1 MTSPTPV
8 ALLAELHKAADALA
22 AALDRIPDGGEKAP
36 STLPGWSRGHLLA
49 HIAGI
54 CDALARQVECGR
66 RGETVQL
73 YDGGVEG
80 RNRAID
86 LAAGHSLGQHRS
98 DVTAALHR
106 SLAAFDALT
115 GPEWQT
121 PIAFR
126 DGVIF
131 DAGLALWRELVIH
144 TADLDAGTGPEV
156 WNKDF
161 CSHLF
166 DFLAARVPG
175 GNKLVLQPV
184 ALPPLS
190 LGAGGST
197 VVVSGMV
204 TDIAA
209 WLAGR
214 QPSLDSL
221 RATAAGDGTDLP
233 DLLPWPSAMPD
244 PKK

>member
-1 MTSPTPV
+1 MTSPSPA
-8 ALLAELHKAADALA
+8 ALQAELHKAATALTA
-22 AALDRIPDGGEKAP
+22 AMDRIPDGGERAP

-54 CDALARQVECGR
+54 CDALARQVEYGR
-66 RGETVQL
+66 RGETVEL

-80 RNRAID
+80 RNQAIN
-86 LAAGHSLGQHRS
+86 LAAGHSLSQHRD
-98 DVTAALHR
+98 DVAAAMRRALT
-106 SLAAFDALT
+106 AFDALNED
-115 GPEWQT
+115 EWQT
-121 PIAFR
+121 RIAFR
-126 DGVIF
+126 DGVIV

-144 TADLDAGTGPEV
+144 TSDLDTGTGPET
-156 WNKDF
+156 WNRDF

-166 DFLAARVPG
+166 DFLAARVPAETR
-175 GNKLVLQPV
+175 LVLQPV
-184 ALPPLS
+184 ALPPLA

-214 QPSLDSL
+214 KPSLDSL
-221 RATAAGDGTDLP
+221 RATAAGDSTDLP
-233 DLLPWPSAMPD
+233 ALLPWPSALPD
-244 PKK
+244 PK

>member
-1 MTSPTPV
+1 MTSPSPD
-8 ALLAELHKAADALA
+8 ALLAELHKAADVLTA
-22 AALDRIPDGGEKAP
+22 AVDRIPAGGDKAR

-49 HIAGI
+49 HVAGI
-54 CDALARQVECGR
+54 CDALARQVEYGR
-66 RGETVQL
+66 QGEKVEL
-73 YDGGVEG
+73 YDGGVDG
-80 RNRAID
+80 RNRAIE
-86 LAAGHSLGQHRS
+86 LAAGHSLEEHRE
-98 DVTAALHR
+98 DVAAAVQR
-106 SLAAFDALT
+106 ALAAFDAL
-115 GPEWQT
+115 GEDEWQT
-121 PIAFR
+121 RIAFR

-156 WNKDF
+156 WNRDF

-166 DFLAARVPG
+166 DFLAARVPAETR
-175 GNKLVLQPV
+175 LVLQPV
-184 ALPPLS
+184 ALPPPT

-197 VVVSGMV
+197 VVVSGMI

-233 DLLPWPSAMPD
+233 ALLPWPSALPE
-244 PKK
+244 PK

>member
-1 MTSPTPV
+1 MTSPSPAV
-8 ALLAELHKAADALA
+8 LLAELHKAADALTA
-22 AALDRIPDGGEKAP
+22 AMDRIPNGGESAP

-49 HIAGI
+49 HITGI
-54 CDALARQVECGR
+54 CEALARQVEYGR
-66 RGETVQL
+66 RGETVEL

-86 LAAGHSLGQHRS
+86 LAAGHSVEQHRD
-98 DVTAALHR
+98 DVDAALQR
-106 SLAAFDALT
+106 VLAAFDAL
-115 GPEWQT
+115 GEDEWQT
-121 PIAFR
+121 HIAFR

-144 TADLDAGTGPEV
+144 TADLDTGTGPET
-156 WNKDF
+156 WNREF

-166 DFLAARVPG
+166 DFLAARVPAETR
-175 GNKLVLQPV
+175 LVLQPV
-184 ALPPLS
+184 ALPPLA

-214 QPSLDSL
+214 KPSLDSL

-233 DLLPWPSAMPD
+233 VLLPWPSAMPD
-244 PKK
+244 PK

>member
-1 MTSPTPV
+1 MSSPTPA

-22 AALDRIPDGGEKAP
+22 AELDRIPADGAGAP

-49 HIAGI
+49 HITGI
-54 CDALARQVECGR
+54 CDALARQVEYGR
-66 RGETVQL
+66 RGETVEL

-86 LAAGHSLGQHRS
+86 LAAGHSLGQHRA
-98 DVTAALHR
+98 DVGASLQRA
-106 SLAAFDALT
+106 LAAFDALEAD
-115 GPEWQT
+115 EWQT
-121 PIAFR
+121 RIAFR

-144 TADLDAGTGPEV
+144 TSDLGTGRGPET
-156 WNKDF
+156 WNKEF

-166 DFLAARVPG
+166 DFLAARVPAG
-175 GNKLVLQPV
+175 TRLVLQPV
-184 ALPPLS
+184 ALPPLT

-214 QPSLDSL
+214 TPSLDSL
-221 RATAAGDGTDLP
+221 RATAAGDSTDLP
-233 DLLPWPSAMPD
+233 GLLPWPSAMPE
-244 PKK
+244 PQ

>member
-1 MTSPTPV
+1 MTSPSP
-8 ALLAELHKAADALA
+8 AGLLAELHKAGAALTA
-22 AALDRIPDGGEKAP
+22 GLDRIPAGGEIAP

-49 HIAGI
+49 HLTGI
-54 CDALARQVECGR
+54 CDALARQVEYGR
-66 RGETVQL
+66 RGETVEL

-86 LAAGHSLGQHRS
+86 LAAGHSLGQHRE
-98 DVTAALHR
+98 DVDAALHR
-106 SLAAFDALT
+106 ALAAFDSLGAD
-115 GPEWQT
+115 EWQT
-121 PIAFR
+121 RIAFR

-144 TADLDAGTGPEV
+144 TADLDSGTGPET
-156 WNKDF
+156 WNREF

-166 DFLAARVPG
+166 DFLAARIPADTR
-175 GNKLVLQPV
+175 LVLQPV
-184 ALPPLS
+184 ALPPLA

-214 QPSLDSL
+214 RPSLDSL

-233 DLLPWPSAMPD
+233 ALLPWPSAMPD
-244 PKK
+244 PK

>member
-1 MTSPTPV
+1 MTSPSP
-8 ALLAELHKAADALA
+8 AGLLAELHKAGAALTA
-22 AALDRIPDGGEKAP
+22 GLDRIPAGGETAP

-49 HIAGI
+49 HLTGI
-54 CDALARQVECGR
+54 CDALSRQVEYGR
-66 RGETVQL
+66 RGETVEL

-86 LAAGHSLGQHRS
+86 LAARHSLGQHRE
-98 DVTAALHR
+98 DVDAALHR
-106 SLAAFDALT
+106 ALAAFDSLGAD
-115 GPEWQT
+115 EWQT
-121 PIAFR
+121 RIAFR

-144 TADLDAGTGPEV
+144 TADLDSGTGPET
-156 WNKDF
+156 WNREF

-166 DFLAARVPG
+166 DFLAARIPAETR
-175 GNKLVLQPV
+175 LVLQPV
-184 ALPPLS
+184 ALPPLA

-214 QPSLDSL
+214 TPSLDSL

-233 DLLPWPSAMPD
+233 ALGPWPSAMPD
-244 PKK
+244 PK

>member
-1 MTSPTPV
+1 MTSPTP
-8 ALLAELHKAADALA
+8 AGLLAGLHKAG
-22 AALDRIPDGGEKAP
+22 AALTAAMDRVPDGGERAP

-49 HIAGI
+49 HITGI
-54 CDALARQVECGR
+54 CNALARQVEYGR
-66 RGETVQL
+66 RGETVEL
-73 YDGGVEG
+73 YDGGVDG

-86 LAAGHSLGQHRS
+86 LAAGHSLQQHRD
-98 DVTAALHR
+98 DVAEAMQR
-106 SLAAFDALT
+106 ALT
-115 GPEWQT
+115 SFDVLEDEEWQT

-126 DGVIF
+126 NGVIF
-131 DAGLALWRELVIH
+131 DAGLALWREMVIH
-144 TADLDAGTGPEV
+144 TSDLDTGAGPET
-156 WNKDF
+156 WSKEF
-161 CSHLF
+161 CYHLF
-166 DFLAARVPG
+166 DFLAARIPPD
-175 GNKLVLQPV
+175 KRLVLQPV
-184 ALPPLS
+184 ALPPLAV
-190 LGAGGST
+190 GAGGST

-244 PKK
+244 PA

>member
-1 MTSPTPV
+1 MTSPSP
-8 ALLAELHKAADALA
+8 ADLLAELHKAADALTA
-22 AALDRIPDGGEKAP
+22 AVDRIPAGGERAP

-54 CDALARQVECGR
+54 CSALARQVEFGR
-66 RGETVQL
+66 RGETVAL
-73 YDGGVEG
+73 YDGGVDG

-86 LAAGHSLGQHRS
+86 LAAGHSLEEHRT
-98 DVTAALHR
+98 DAAAGLQR
-106 SLAAFDALT
+106 ALAAFDAL
-115 GPEWQT
+115 GDDEWQA

-144 TADLDAGTGPEV
+144 TADLDAGAGPET
-156 WNKDF
+156 WNRAF

-166 DFLAARVPG
+166 DFLVARVPAESR
-175 GNKLVLQPV
+175 LVLQPV
-184 ALPPLS
+184 ALPPLA
-190 LGAGGST
+190 LGTGGST

-214 QPSLDSL
+214 TPSLDSL

-233 DLLPWPSAMPD
+233 GLLPWPSAMPE
-244 PKK
+244 PK

>member
-1 MTSPTPV
+1 MTSPSPA
-8 ALLAELHKAADALA
+8 ALMAELHKAAAALTA
-22 AALDRIPDGGEKAP
+22 GLDRIPDGGERAP

-49 HIAGI
+49 HLAGI
-54 CDALARQVECGR
+54 CNALARQVEYGS
-66 RGETVQL
+66 RGEKVEL
-73 YDGGVEG
+73 YDGGVDG
-80 RNRAID
+80 RNKAIE
-86 LAAGHSLGQHRS
+86 LAAGHSLAQHR
-98 DVTAALHR
+98 DDLDAALQR
-106 SLAAFDALT
+106 VLAAFDAL
-115 GPEWQT
+115 GGDEWQT

-144 TADLDAGTGPEV
+144 TADLDAGAGPET
-156 WNKDF
+156 WNKEF

-166 DFLAARVPG
+166 DFLAARIPAETR
-175 GNKLVLQPV
+175 LVLQPV
-184 ALPPLS
+184 ALPPLA

-214 QPSLDSL
+214 KPSLDSL
-221 RATAAGDGTDLP
+221 RATAAGDSIDLP
-233 DLLPWPSAMPD
+233 GLLPWPSAMPE
-244 PKK
+244 PKS

>member
-1 MTSPTPV
+1 MTSPSP
-8 ALLAELHKAADALA
+8 AGLLAELHKAATGLTA
-22 AALDRIPDGGEKAP
+22 AMDRIPDGGERAP

-49 HIAGI
+49 HITGI
-54 CDALARQVECGR
+54 CNALARQVEYGR
-66 RGETVQL
+66 RGETVEL
-73 YDGGVEG
+73 YDGGVDG
-80 RNRAID
+80 RNRAIE
-86 LAAGHSLGQHRS
+86 LAAGHSHKEHRD
-98 DVTAALHR
+98 DVAAAMQRALAAL
-106 SLAAFDALT
+106 DALT
-115 GPEWQT
+115 EDEWRT
-121 PIAFR
+121 HIAFR

-144 TADLDAGTGPEV
+144 TADLDSGTGPET
-156 WNKDF
+156 WNREF

-166 DFLAARVPG
+166 DFLAARVPAET
-175 GNKLVLQPV
+175 KLVLQPV
-184 ALPPLS
+184 ALPPLA

-214 QPSLDSL
+214 TPSLDSL

-233 DLLPWPSAMPD
+233 NLLPWPSAMPD
-244 PKK
+244 PK

>member
-1 MTSPTPV
+1 MTSPSPAV
-8 ALLAELHKAADALA
+8 LLAELHKAAAALSA
-22 AALDRIPDGGEKAP
+22 GLDRIPDGGETAP

-49 HIAGI
+49 HLTGI
-54 CDALARQVECGR
+54 CDALARQVEYGR
-66 RGETVQL
+66 RGETVEL

-86 LAAGHSLGQHRS
+86 LAAGHSLEEHRA
-98 DVTAALHR
+98 DVEVALQR
-106 SLAAFDALT
+106 ALAAFDSLGAD
-115 GPEWQT
+115 EWQT
-121 PIAFR
+121 RIAFR

-144 TADLDAGTGPEV
+144 TADLDSGTGPEI
-156 WNKDF
+156 WNREF

-166 DFLAARVPG
+166 DFLAARIPAETR
-175 GNKLVLQPV
+175 LVLQPV
-184 ALPPLS
+184 ALPPLA

-214 QPSLDSL
+214 KPSLDSL
-221 RATAAGDGTDLP
+221 RATAAGDGADLP
-233 DLLPWPSAMPD
+233 ALLPWPSAMPD
-244 PKK
+244 PK

>member
-1 MTSPTPV
+1 MTSPSP
-8 ALLAELHKAADALA
+8 AGLLAELHKAAAALTA
-22 AALDRIPDGGEKAP
+22 GLDRIPAGGESAP

-49 HIAGI
+49 HVAGI
-54 CDALARQVECGR
+54 CAALARQVEYGR
-66 RGETVQL
+66 RGETVEL

-80 RNRAID
+80 RNQAID
-86 LAAGHSLGQHRS
+86 LAAGHALAQHRD
-98 DVTAALHR
+98 DVDAALQR
-106 SLAAFDALT
+106 ALAAFDALAEA
-115 GPEWQT
+115 EWQT

-144 TADLDAGTGPEV
+144 TSDLDAGTGPET
-156 WNKDF
+156 WNREF
-161 CSHLF
+161 CSYLF
-166 DFLAARVPG
+166 DFLAARVPSG
-175 GNKLVLQPV
+175 MRLVLQPV

-197 VVVSGMV
+197 VAVSGMV

-233 DLLPWPSAMPD
+233 ELLPWPSAMPQ
-244 PKK
+244 PK

>member
-1 MTSPTPV
+1 MTSPSPA
-8 ALLAELHKAADALA
+8 ALLAELHKAATALTA
-22 AALDRIPDGGEKAP
+22 AMDRIPDGGERAP

-54 CDALARQVECGR
+54 CDALARQVEYGR
-66 RGETVQL
+66 RGETVEL

-80 RNRAID
+80 RNQAIN
-86 LAAGHSLGQHRS
+86 LAAGHSLSQHRD
-98 DVTAALHR
+98 DVAAAMRRALT
-106 SLAAFDALT
+106 AFDALNED
-115 GPEWQT
+115 EWQT
-121 PIAFR
+121 RIAFR
-126 DGVIF
+126 NGVIF

-144 TADLDAGTGPEV
+144 TSDLDAGTGPET
-156 WNKDF
+156 WNRDF

-166 DFLAARVPG
+166 DFLAARVPAET
-175 GNKLVLQPV
+175 KLVLQPV
-184 ALPPLS
+184 ALPPLA

-214 QPSLDSL
+214 KPSLDSL
-221 RATAAGDGTDLP
+221 RATAAGDSTDLP
-233 DLLPWPSAMPD
+233 VLLPWPSALPD
-244 PKK
+244 PK

>member
-1 MTSPTPV
+1 MTSPTPDG
-8 ALLAELHKAADALA
+8 LLAELHKAA
-22 AALDRIPDGGEKAP
+22 AALTAGMDRIPAGGERAP

-49 HIAGI
+49 HLAGI
-54 CDALARQVECGR
+54 CDALARQVEYGR
-66 RGETVQL
+66 RGENVEL

-86 LAAGHSLGQHRS
+86 LAAGHSLAQHRQ
-98 DVTAALHR
+98 DVDAALQR
-106 SLAAFDALT
+106 ALAAFDALS
-115 GPEWQT
+115 EDDWQT
-121 PIAFR
+121 RIAFR

-144 TADLDAGTGPEV
+144 TTDLDTGTGPEI
-156 WNKDF
+156 WNREF

-166 DFLAARVPG
+166 DFLAARVPAETR
-175 GNKLVLQPV
+175 LVLQPV
-184 ALPPLS
+184 ALPPLA

-197 VVVSGMV
+197 VVVSGMI

-214 QPSLDSL
+214 KPSLDSL
-221 RATAAGDGTDLP
+221 RATAAGDSTDLP
-233 DLLPWPSAMPD
+233 TLLPWPSAMPE
-244 PKK
+244 PK

>member
-1 MTSPTPV
+1 MTSPTPA

-22 AALDRIPDGGEKAP
+22 AELDRIPADGAAAP
-36 STLPGWSRGHLLA
+36 SALPGWSRGHVLA
-49 HIAGI
+49 HLAGI
-54 CDALARQVECGR
+54 CDALARQVEYGR
-66 RGETVQL
+66 KGQTVEL
-73 YDGGVEG
+73 YDGGMEG

-86 LAAGHSLGQHRS
+86 LAAGHSLEDHRE
-98 DVTAALHR
+98 DVAAAVQR
-106 SLAAFDALT
+106 ALAAFDALAAD
-115 GPEWQT
+115 EWQT

-126 DGVIF
+126 NGVIF

-144 TADLDAGTGPEV
+144 TSDLATGRGPES
-156 WNKDF
+156 WSSRF

-166 DFLAARVPG
+166 DFLAARVPASSRF
-175 GNKLVLQPV
+175 VLQPV
-184 ALPPLS
+184 ALPPLT

-214 QPSLDSL
+214 EPSLDSL
-221 RATAAGDGTDLP
+221 RATAAGDSTDLP
-233 DLLPWPSAMPD
+233 ELLPWPSAMPAG
-244 PKK
+244 K

>member
-1 MTSPTPV
+1 MTSPSP
-8 ALLAELHKAADALA
+8 AGLLAELHKAATALTA
-22 AALDRIPDGGEKAP
+22 AMDRIPDGGERAP

-49 HIAGI
+49 HITGI
-54 CDALARQVECGR
+54 CNALARQVEYGR
-66 RGETVQL
+66 RGETVEL
-73 YDGGVEG
+73 YDGGVDG
-80 RNRAID
+80 RNRAIE
-86 LAAGHSLGQHRS
+86 LAAGHSHKEHRD
-98 DVTAALHR
+98 DVAAAMQRALAAL
-106 SLAAFDALT
+106 DALT
-115 GPEWQT
+115 EDEWRT
-121 PIAFR
+121 HIAFR

-144 TADLDAGTGPEV
+144 TADLDSGTGPET
-156 WNKDF
+156 WNREF

-166 DFLAARVPG
+166 DFLAARVPAET
-175 GNKLVLQPV
+175 KLVLQPV
-184 ALPPLS
+184 ALPPLA

-214 QPSLDSL
+214 KPSLDSL

-233 DLLPWPSAMPD
+233 NLLPWPSAMPD
-244 PKK
+244 PK

>member
-1 MTSPTPV
+1 MTSPSPD
-8 ALLAELHKAADALA
+8 ALLAELHKAADALTA
-22 AALDRIPDGGEKAP
+22 AVDRIPAGGDKAP

-49 HIAGI
+49 HVAGI
-54 CDALARQVECGR
+54 CDALARQVEYGR
-66 RGETVQL
+66 QGEKVEL
-73 YDGGVEG
+73 YDGGVDG
-80 RNRAID
+80 RNRAIE
-86 LAAGHSLGQHRS
+86 LAAGHSLEEHRE
-98 DVTAALHR
+98 DVAAAVQR
-106 SLAAFDALT
+106 ALAAFDAL
-115 GPEWQT
+115 GEDEWQT
-121 PIAFR
+121 RIAFR

-156 WNKDF
+156 WNRDF

-166 DFLAARVPG
+166 DFLAARVPAETR
-175 GNKLVLQPV
+175 LVLQPV
-184 ALPPLS
+184 ALPPLT

-197 VVVSGMV
+197 VVVSGMI

-233 DLLPWPSAMPD
+233 ALLPWPSALPE
-244 PKK
+244 PK

>member
-1 MTSPTPV
+1 MTSPSPD
-8 ALLAELHKAADALA
+8 ALLAELHRAADALA
-22 AALDRIPDGGEKAP
+22 AAMDRIPDGGEKAP

-54 CDALARQVECGR
+54 CDALARQVEYGR
-66 RGETVQL
+66 RGEKVEL

-86 LAAGHSLGQHRS
+86 LAAGHNLDQHRK
-98 DVTAALHR
+98 DVSTALHR
-106 SLAAFDALT
+106 VLAAFDALDVD
-115 GPEWQT
+115 GWQI

-144 TADLDAGTGPEV
+144 TADLDTGTGPEV
-156 WNKDF
+156 WNRNF

-166 DFLAARVPG
+166 DFLAARVPAETR
-175 GNKLVLQPV
+175 LVLQPV
-184 ALPPLS
+184 ALPPLA

-221 RATAAGDGTDLP
+221 RATAAGDGADLP
-233 DLLPWPSAMPD
+233 ALLPWPSALPE
-244 PKK
+244 PRK

>member
-1 MTSPTPV
+1 MTSPSP
-8 ALLAELHKAADALA
+8 AGLLAELHKAETALTA
-22 AALDRIPDGGEKAP
+22 AMNRIPEGGEKAP
-36 STLPGWSRGHLLA
+36 SALPGWSRGHLLA

-54 CDALARQVECGR
+54 CDALARQVEYGR
-66 RGETVQL
+66 RGDTVEL
-73 YDGGVEG
+73 YDGGVDG

-86 LAAGHSLGQHRS
+86 LAAGHSLVQHRQ
-98 DVTAALHR
+98 DVDAAVQRALT
-106 SLAAFDALT
+106 AFDALREE
-115 GPEWQT
+115 EWQT
-121 PIAFR
+121 HIAFR

-144 TADLDAGTGPEV
+144 TSDLDTGTGPET
-156 WNKDF
+156 WNKEF

-166 DFLAARVPG
+166 DFLAARVPAG
-175 GNKLVLQPV
+175 KRLVLQPV
-184 ALPPLS
+184 ALPPLA

-214 QPSLDSL
+214 TPSLDSL
-221 RATAAGDGTDLP
+221 RATAAGDSTELP

-244 PKK
+244 PK

>member
-1 MTSPTPV
+1 MTSPSP
-8 ALLAELHKAADALA
+8 AGLLAGLHKAATALTA
-22 AALDRIPDGGEKAP
+22 AMDRIPDGGERAP
-36 STLPGWSRGHLLA
+36 SALPGWSRGHLLA
-49 HIAGI
+49 HITGI
-54 CDALARQVECGR
+54 CNALARQVEYGR
-66 RGETVQL
+66 RGETVEL
-73 YDGGVEG
+73 YDGGVDG

-86 LAAGHSLGQHRS
+86 LAAGHSLQQHRD
-98 DVTAALHR
+98 DVDEAMQRALT
-106 SLAAFDALT
+106 AFDALD
-115 GPEWQT
+115 GEEWQT
-121 PIAFR
+121 HIAFR

-144 TADLDAGTGPEV
+144 TSDLDTGAGPET
-156 WNKDF
+156 WSREF

-166 DFLAARVPG
+166 DFLAARIPAD
-175 GNKLVLQPV
+175 KRLVLQPM
-184 ALPPLS
+184 ALPPLA

-214 QPSLDSL
+214 TPSLDSL

-233 DLLPWPSAMPD
+233 GLLPWPSAIPD
-244 PKK
+244 PK

>member
-1 MTSPTPV
+1 MTSPSP
-8 ALLAELHKAADALA
+8 AGLLAELHKAATGLTA
-22 AALDRIPDGGEKAP
+22 AMDRIPDGGERAP

-49 HIAGI
+49 HITGI
-54 CDALARQVECGR
+54 CNALARQVEYGR
-66 RGETVQL
+66 RGETVEL
-73 YDGGVEG
+73 YDGGVDG
-80 RNRAID
+80 RNRAIE
-86 LAAGHSLGQHRS
+86 LAAGHSHKEHRD
-98 DVTAALHR
+98 DVAAAMQRALAAL
-106 SLAAFDALT
+106 AALT
-115 GPEWQT
+115 EDEWRT
-121 PIAFR
+121 HIAFR

-144 TADLDAGTGPEV
+144 TADLDSGTGPET
-156 WNKDF
+156 WNREF

-166 DFLAARVPG
+166 DFLAARVPAET
-175 GNKLVLQPV
+175 KLVLQPV
-184 ALPPLS
+184 ALPPLA

-214 QPSLDSL
+214 KPSLDSL

-233 DLLPWPSAMPD
+233 NLLPWPSAMPE
-244 PKK
+244 PK

>member
-1 MTSPTPV
+1 MTSPSPD
-8 ALLAELHKAADALA
+8 ALLAELHKAADALTA
-22 AALDRIPDGGEKAP
+22 AVDRIPAGGDKAP

-54 CDALARQVECGR
+54 CDALARQVEYGR
-66 RGETVQL
+66 QGEKVEL
-73 YDGGVEG
+73 YDGGVDG
-80 RNRAID
+80 RNRAIE
-86 LAAGHSLGQHRS
+86 LAAGHSLEEHRE
-98 DVTAALHR
+98 DVAAAVQR
-106 SLAAFDALT
+106 ALAAFDAL
-115 GPEWQT
+115 GEDEWQT
-121 PIAFR
+121 RIAFR

-156 WNKDF
+156 WNRDF

-166 DFLAARVPG
+166 DFLAARVPAETR
-175 GNKLVLQPV
+175 LVLQPV
-184 ALPPLS
+184 ALPPLT

-197 VVVSGMV
+197 VVVSGMI

-233 DLLPWPSAMPD
+233 ALLPWPSALPE
-244 PKK
+244 PK

>member
-1 MTSPTPV
+1 MTSPSPAV
-8 ALLAELHKAADALA
+8 LLAELHKAADALTA
-22 AALDRIPDGGEKAP
+22 AMDRIPDGGESAP

-49 HIAGI
+49 HITGI
-54 CDALARQVECGR
+54 CEALARQVEYGR
-66 RGETVQL
+66 RGETVEL

-86 LAAGHSLGQHRS
+86 LAAGHSVEQHRN
-98 DVTAALHR
+98 DVDAVLQRA
-106 SLAAFDALT
+106 LAAFDAL
-115 GPEWQT
+115 GEDEWQT
-121 PIAFR
+121 HIAFR

-144 TADLDAGTGPEV
+144 TADLDSGTGPEI
-156 WNKDF
+156 WNREF

-166 DFLAARVPG
+166 DFLAARVPAETR
-175 GNKLVLQPV
+175 LVLQPV
-184 ALPPLS
+184 ALPPLA

-214 QPSLDSL
+214 KPSLDSL
-221 RATAAGDGTDLP
+221 RATAVGDGTDLP
-233 DLLPWPSAMPD
+233 ALLPWPSAMPD
-244 PKK
+244 PK

>member
-1 MTSPTPV
+1 MTSPSP
-8 ALLAELHKAADALA
+8 AGLLAELHKAATGLTA
-22 AALDRIPDGGEKAP
+22 AMDRIPDGGERAP

-49 HIAGI
+49 HITGI
-54 CDALARQVECGR
+54 CNALARQVEYGR
-66 RGETVQL
+66 RGETVEL
-73 YDGGVEG
+73 YDGGVDG
-80 RNRAID
+80 RNRAIE
-86 LAAGHSLGQHRS
+86 LAAGHSHKEHRD
-98 DVTAALHR
+98 DVAAAMQRALAAL
-106 SLAAFDALT
+106 AALT
-115 GPEWQT
+115 EDEWRT
-121 PIAFR
+121 HIAFR

-144 TADLDAGTGPEV
+144 TADLDSGTGPET
-156 WNKDF
+156 WNREF

-166 DFLAARVPG
+166 DFLAARVPAET
-175 GNKLVLQPV
+175 KLVLQPV
-184 ALPPLS
+184 ALPPLA

-214 QPSLDSL
+214 TPSLDSL

-233 DLLPWPSAMPD
+233 NLLPWPSAMPD
-244 PKK
+244 PK

>member
-1 MTSPTPV
+1 MTSPSPD
-8 ALLAELHKAADALA
+8 ALLAELHKAADALTA
-22 AALDRIPDGGEKAP
+22 AVDRIPAGGDKAP

-54 CDALARQVECGR
+54 CDALARQVEYGR
-66 RGETVQL
+66 HGEKVEL
-73 YDGGVEG
+73 YDGGVDG
-80 RNRAID
+80 RNRAIE
-86 LAAGHSLGQHRS
+86 LAAGHSLEEHRE
-98 DVTAALHR
+98 DVAAAVQR
-106 SLAAFDALT
+106 ALAAFDAL
-115 GPEWQT
+115 GEDEWQT
-121 PIAFR
+121 RIAFR
-126 DGVIF
+126 DGAIF

-156 WNKDF
+156 WNRDF

-166 DFLAARVPG
+166 DFLAARVPAETR
-175 GNKLVLQPV
+175 LVVQPV
-184 ALPPLS
+184 ALPPLT

-197 VVVSGMV
+197 VVVSGMI

-233 DLLPWPSAMPD
+233 ALLPWPSALPE
-244 PKK
+244 PK

>member
-1 MTSPTPV
+1 MTSPSPA
-8 ALLAELHKAADALA
+8 ALLAELHKAADALTA
-22 AALDRIPDGGEKAP
+22 AVDRIPAGGERDP

-54 CDALARQVECGR
+54 CGALARQVEYGR
-66 RGETVQL
+66 SGRTVEL
-73 YDGGVEG
+73 YDGGVDG
-80 RNRAID
+80 RNRAIE
-86 LAAGHSLGQHRS
+86 LAAGHSLEEHRE
-98 DVTAALHR
+98 DVAAAVQR
-106 SLAAFDALT
+106 ALAAFEGLGED
-115 GPEWQT
+115 EWQT
-121 PIAFR
+121 RIAFR

-144 TADLDAGTGPEV
+144 TADLDTGAGPET
-156 WNKDF
+156 WNRAF

-166 DFLAARVPG
+166 DFLAARVPAESR
-175 GNKLVLQPV
+175 LVLQPV
-184 ALPPLS
+184 ALPPLT
-190 LGAGGST
+190 LGTGGST

-209 WLAGR
+209 WLSGR

-233 DLLPWPSAMPD
+233 GLLPWPSAMPD
-244 PKK
+244 PK

>member
-1 MTSPTPV
+1 MTSPSPD
-8 ALLAELHKAADALA
+8 ALLAELHKAADALSTA
-22 AALDRIPDGGEKAP
+22 MERIPDGGEKAP

-54 CDALARQVECGR
+54 CDALARQVEYGR
-66 RGETVQL
+66 QGEKVEL

-86 LAAGHSLGQHRS
+86 LAAGHSLGQHRK
-98 DVTAALHR
+98 DVATALHR
-106 SLAAFDALT
+106 VLAAFDALDRD
-115 GPEWQT
+115 EWKT

-156 WNKDF
+156 WSRDF

-166 DFLAARVPG
+166 DFLAARVPTESR
-175 GNKLVLQPV
+175 LVLQPV
-184 ALPPLS
+184 ALPPVT

-233 DLLPWPSAMPD
+233 ALLPWPSAMPD
-244 PKK
+244 PK

>member
-1 MTSPTPV
+1 MTSPSPD
-8 ALLAELHKAADALA
+8 ALLAELHKAADALTA
-22 AALDRIPDGGEKAP
+22 AVDRIPAGGDKAP

-54 CDALARQVECGR
+54 CDALARQVEHGR
-66 RGETVQL
+66 QGEKVEL
-73 YDGGVEG
+73 YDGGVDG
-80 RNRAID
+80 RNRAIE
-86 LAAGHSLGQHRS
+86 LAAGHSLEEHRE
-98 DVTAALHR
+98 DVAAAVQR
-106 SLAAFDALT
+106 ALAAFDAL
-115 GPEWQT
+115 GEDEWQKR
-121 PIAFR
+121 IAFR

-156 WNKDF
+156 WNRDF

-166 DFLAARVPG
+166 DFLAARVPAETR
-175 GNKLVLQPV
+175 LVLQPV
-184 ALPPLS
+184 ALPPLT

-197 VVVSGMV
+197 VVVSGMI

-233 DLLPWPSAMPD
+233 ALLPWPSALPE
-244 PKK
+244 PK

>member
-1 MTSPTPV
+1 MTSPSPD
-8 ALLAELHKAADALA
+8 ALLAELHKAADALTA
-22 AALDRIPDGGEKAP
+22 AVDRIPAGGDKAP

-54 CDALARQVECGR
+54 CDALARQVEHGR
-66 RGETVQL
+66 QGEKVEL
-73 YDGGVEG
+73 YDGGVDG
-80 RNRAID
+80 RNRAIE
-86 LAAGHSLGQHRS
+86 LAAGHSLEEHRE
-98 DVTAALHR
+98 DVAAAVQR
-106 SLAAFDALT
+106 ALAAFDAL
-115 GPEWQT
+115 GEDEWQT
-121 PIAFR
+121 RIAFR

-156 WNKDF
+156 WNRDF

-166 DFLAARVPG
+166 DFLAARVPAETR
-175 GNKLVLQPV
+175 LVLQPV
-184 ALPPLS
+184 ALPPLT

-197 VVVSGMV
+197 VVVSGMI

-233 DLLPWPSAMPD
+233 ALLPWPSALPE
-244 PKK
+244 PK

>member
-1 MTSPTPV
+1 MTSPSP
-8 ALLAELHKAADALA
+8 AGLLAELHKAATGLTA
-22 AALDRIPDGGEKAP
+22 AMDRIPDGGERAP

-49 HIAGI
+49 HITGI
-54 CDALARQVECGR
+54 CNALARQVEYGR
-66 RGETVQL
+66 RGETVEL
-73 YDGGVEG
+73 YDGGVDG
-80 RNRAID
+80 RNRAIE
-86 LAAGHSLGQHRS
+86 LAAGHSHKEHRD
-98 DVTAALHR
+98 DVAAAMQRALAAL
-106 SLAAFDALT
+106 AALT
-115 GPEWQT
+115 EDEWRT
-121 PIAFR
+121 HIAFR

-144 TADLDAGTGPEV
+144 TADLDSGTGPET
-156 WNKDF
+156 WNREF

-166 DFLAARVPG
+166 DFLAARVPAET
-175 GNKLVLQPV
+175 KLVLQPV
-184 ALPPLS
+184 ALPPLA

-214 QPSLDSL
+214 KPSLDSL

-233 DLLPWPSAMPD
+233 NLLPWPSAMPD
-244 PKK
+244 PK